1 MDYEIVWNAYYAILS
16 KYAATNGLEY
26 HKYLDLKQMAIDK
39 NWEAIYES
47 YYEDEPVTGKWYLLI
62 SVDLLLIFS
71 GTRALYPM
79 RRLIIKHLPI
89 KRHI

>member
-16 KYAATNGLEY
+16 KYAATNGLDY

>member
-16 KYAATNGLEY
+16 KYVATNGLDY

-47 YYEDEPVTGKWYLLI
+47 AHSSLKCNIVPNLVK
-62 SVDLLLIFS
+62 
-71 GTRALYPM
+71 
-79 RRLIIKHLPI
+79 RLHKAF
-89 KRHI
+89 